1 MTMDEN
7 TKNSLKGLVW
17 SILITL
23 VNGLITIFNPATKE
37 VASIV
42 LNNLNC

>member
-1 MTMDEN
+1 MNDN
-7 TKNSLKGLVW
+7 TKQSLKNLVW
-17 SILITL
+17 SVLITL

-42 LNNLNC
+42 LNSITNC